1 MVRHI
6 ALKQASIGLRAMLVQ
21 LKGEMACHGA
31 PQRRARP
38 LADRQAERLE
48 PLAFIYHVH
57 LLEFGLGLRE
67 IENALDDG
75 DDPNSP

>member
-31 PQRRARP
+31 PQRRVNP
-38 LADRQAERLE
+38 LAVRQAERL
-48 PLAFIYHVH
+48 ARRRAA
-57 LLEFGLGLRE
+57 GSRS
-67 IENALDDG
+67 IELVRLPTG
-75 DDPNSP
+75 KRNS